1 MAGRDWRF
9 GVLGPLAVHHGG
21 RALPLGG
28 TRQRTVLATL
38 LLARGR
44 AVPVAGLVESVWDG
58 REPASAVNT
67 LQSYVSRLRAV
78 LADTSGDTGA
88 PGGTGAPGTAGAAPR
103 LLGTAGG
110 YRLDLGPAHGPD
122 EEAVDVL
129 RFERLTAEGRAR
141 LADGDAHGAH
151 ARLVEA
157 LGLWRGPALADLC
170 EVPRL
175 RAEAVRLEGLRLA
188 AVEAA
193 AEAELAC
200 GRPAAAVDRLS
211 RAAAEHPLHE
221 GPQALLMRALYR
233 AGRQAE
239 ALALYGRTRRRLVEE
254 LGVEPGAGLVAV
266 HRAILRGEL
275 PPPPEPAASPVAA
288 PAPFVPH
295 RFEVPDR
302 LEGPGFLLRP
312 IGIRDLAQDHA
323 LVTASREQLREQFGR
338 AWNWPPPDLTEEQD
352 LVQLAWHQHEF
363 TRRTSFAL
371 AVVSPGDERLLGCV
385 HLDPPGDPR
394 HEADLFFW
402 TGDGPGSALDRA
414 LSTTLDHWLAARWP
428 WRRVARPGR
437 TDPWPPGPS
446 PA

>member
-1 MAGRDWRF
+1 MAGRGWRF
-9 GVLGPLAVHHGG
+9 GVLGPLAVHHDG

-28 TRQRTVLATL
+28 ARQRTVLATL
-38 LLARGR
+38 LLAHGR
-44 AVPVAGLVESVWDG
+44 PVPVAGLVESVWDG

-78 LADTSGDTGA
+78 LADA
-88 PGGTGAPGTAGAAPR
+88 AGSADAAAPR

-110 YRLDLGPAHGPD
+110 YRLDLGPAGEHGRGPD
-122 EEAVDVL
+122 EEVLDVR

-141 LADGDAHGAH
+141 LADGDPYGAR

-157 LGLWRGPALADLC
+157 LGLWRGPALADLPA
-170 EVPRL
+170 VPRL
-175 RAEAVRLEGLRLA
+175 QAEAVRLEDLRLA

-200 GRPAAAVDRLS
+200 GQPAAAVDRLW
-211 RAAAEHPLHE
+211 RTAAEHPLRE
-221 GPQALLMRALYR
+221 GPQALLMDALYR
-233 AGRQAE
+233 SGRQAE
-239 ALALYGRTRRRLVEE
+239 ALALYDRTRRRLVEE
-254 LGVEPGAGLVAV
+254 LGVEPGAGLTAA
-266 HRAILRGEL
+266 HRAVLRQE
-275 PPPPEPAASPVAA
+275 PPRPDLFTTAVAA
-288 PAPFVPH
+288 AAPVRPFVPH
-295 RFEVPDR
+295 RFEVPER
-302 LEGPGFLLRP
+302 LEGRGFLLRP
-312 IGIRDLAQDHA
+312 ITIRDLAQDHA
-323 LVTASREQLREQFGR
+323 LVTSAQVQLRQQFGQ

-371 AVVSPGDERLLGCV
+371 AVVTPGDGRLLGCV

-402 TGDGPGSALDRA
+402 TGERPGSALDRD
-414 LSTTLDHWLAARWP
+414 LSTALDHWLTTRWP
-428 WRRVARPGR
+428 WQRVARPGR
-437 TDPWPPGPS
+437 TDPWPAA